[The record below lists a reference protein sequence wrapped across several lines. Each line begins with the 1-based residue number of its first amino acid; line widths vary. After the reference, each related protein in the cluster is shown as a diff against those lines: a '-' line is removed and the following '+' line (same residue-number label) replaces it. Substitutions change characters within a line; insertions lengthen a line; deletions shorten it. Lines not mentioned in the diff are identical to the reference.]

1 MFEEQLP
8 RLEGLFALSR
18 AQGLDVRP
26 TLLRVLTDMFVEAK
40 RPSEAE
46 VARFGE
52 LALHLIEQVDEDTRL
67 VVAGKLGSSPNAPR
81 PVLDKL
87 IASEPEAAERIIE
100 ASPLLTMEDL
110 WTLAIDGGPMTCG
123 AIARRRDLDLE
134 LTRFLARKGYPL
146 VADALSSNLAAPID
160 REVIATLAPAAT
172 EIPDLADRIASRRA
186 VDPAWL
192 APLFLAL
199 SPQRRIAVVE
209 AYSRDAADRRP
220 LTRETQFAAPQ
231 LVLAL
236 IETAALS
243 RATEDLAIGLA
254 RILGIDGGDA
264 LRIVKEPSGDALALA
279 LVAIGMPSDQAAR
292 VLMFTV
298 RHVGE
303 SVDGLRRLVHLIDS
317 VPRSAATRIVRAF
330 APSHERLG
338 QPRHESV
345 FSPANHARAKGRAQR
360 RDGGAI
366 RAAERREGTRD
377 ED

>member
-1 MFEEQLP
+1 MFEEKLP

-26 TLLRVLTDMFVEAK
+26 TLLRVLTDMFVDAK
-40 RPSEAE
+40 HLSEAE

-52 LALHLIEQVDEDTRL
+52 LAIHLIEQVDDETRV
-67 VVAGKLGSSPNAPR
+67 VVAGKLGGNANAPR

-100 ASPLLTMEDL
+100 ASPLLTIEDL

-134 LTRFLARKGYPL
+134 LTRFLARKAYPL
-146 VADALSSNLAAPID
+146 VADALASNLAAPID
-160 REVIATLAPAAT
+160 REVIASLAPSIC
-172 EIPDLADRIASRRA
+172 EIPDLADRIASRRGIE
-186 VDPAWL
+186 PAWL
-192 APLFLAL
+192 APLFLVLPGPARA
-199 SPQRRIAVVE
+199 SVVE
-209 AYSRDAADRRP
+209 AYRRHASERRP
-220 LTRETQFAAPQ
+220 LTRETQLAAPQ

-264 LRIVKEPSGDALALA
+264 LKIVREPSGEALALA
-279 LVAIGMPSDQAAR
+279 LIAVGMPSDQAAR

-298 RHVGE
+298 RQFSE
-303 SVDGLRRLVHLIDS
+303 SADGLRRLVQLMDTM
-317 VPRSAATRIVRAF
+317 PRSAATRIVRAF
-330 APSHERLG
+330 APPLESER
-338 QPRHESV
+338 QARHGGV
-345 FSPANHARAKGRAQR
+345 FSPSSPARPKGQAQR
-360 RDGGAI
+360 RD
-366 RAAERREGTRD
+366 AATQIEHRD
-377 ED
+377 GLGENG

>member
-40 RPSEAE
+40 HLSEAE

-52 LALHLIEQVDEDTRL
+52 LAIHLVEQVDEETRI
-67 VVAGKLGSSPNAPR
+67 VVAGKLGPNANAPR

-146 VADALSSNLAAPID
+146 VADALASNLAAPID
-160 REVIATLAPAAT
+160 REVIASLAPSIC
-172 EIPDLADRIASRRA
+172 EVPDLADRIASRRGIE
-186 VDPAWL
+186 PAWL
-192 APLFLAL
+192 APLFLVLAGPARA
-199 SPQRRIAVVE
+199 SVVE
-209 AYSRDAADRRP
+209 AYRRHASDRRP
-220 LTRETQFAAPQ
+220 LTRETQLAAPQ
-231 LVLAL
+231 LVLTL

-264 LRIVKEPSGDALALA
+264 LKIVREPSGEALALA
-279 LVAIGMPSDQAAR
+279 LIAVGMPADQAAR

-298 RHVGE
+298 RQFSE
-303 SVDGLRRLVHLIDS
+303 SADGLRRLVQLMDTM
-317 VPRSAATRIVRAF
+317 PRSAATRIVRAF
-330 APSHERLG
+330 APPLEGER
-338 QPRHESV
+338 QTRHEGV
-345 FSPANHARAKGRAQR
+345 FSTSTPARPKSQAQR
-360 RDGGAI
+360 RDGATAI
-366 RAAERREGTRD
+366 ERRDGFSENG
-377 ED
+377 

>member
-40 RPSEAE
+40 HLSEAE

-52 LALHLIEQVDEDTRL
+52 LAIHLVEQVDEETRL
-67 VVAGKLGSSPNAPR
+67 VVASKLGPNANAPR

-146 VADALSSNLAAPID
+146 VADALASNLAAPID
-160 REVIATLAPAAT
+160 REVIASLAPSIF
-172 EIPDLADRIASRRA
+172 EVPDLADRIASRRGIE
-186 VDPAWL
+186 PAWL
-192 APLFLAL
+192 APLFLVLPGPARASVL
-199 SPQRRIAVVE
+199 E
-209 AYSRDAADRRP
+209 AYRRHASDRRP
-220 LTRETQFAAPQ
+220 LTRETQLAAPQ

-264 LRIVKEPSGDALALA
+264 LRIVREPSGEALALA
-279 LVAIGMPSDQAAR
+279 LIAVGMPSDQAAR

-298 RHVGE
+298 RQFSE
-303 SVDGLRRLVHLIDS
+303 SADGLRRLVQLMDTM
-317 VPRSAATRIVRAF
+317 PRSAATRIVRAF
-330 APSHERLG
+330 APPLESER
-338 QPRHESV
+338 QARHEGV
-345 FSPANHARAKGRAQR
+345 FSPSSPVRPKGQAQR
-360 RDGGAI
+360 REGGTPI
-366 RAAERREGTRD
+366 ERRDGLSD
-377 ED
+377 QG